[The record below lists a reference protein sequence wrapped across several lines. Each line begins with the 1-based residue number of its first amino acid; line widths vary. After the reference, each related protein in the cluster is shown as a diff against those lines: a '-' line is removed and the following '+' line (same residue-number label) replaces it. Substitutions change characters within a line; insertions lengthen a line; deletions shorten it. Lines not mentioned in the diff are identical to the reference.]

1 MHPKYFVKSV
11 LVYAIL
17 VPSGVEKNDVHSV
30 VASLKPKQHF
40 FPRSALL
47 GSGRH
52 LVIREYT
59 AVKKTSVPANPTN
72 K

>member
-1 MHPKYFVKSV
+1 MHLKYFVTSV

-40 FPRSALL
+40 FHRSVRLVN
-47 GSGRH
+47 GRH
-52 LVIREYT
+52 LVIRE
-59 AVKKTSVPANPTN
+59 
-72 K
+72 